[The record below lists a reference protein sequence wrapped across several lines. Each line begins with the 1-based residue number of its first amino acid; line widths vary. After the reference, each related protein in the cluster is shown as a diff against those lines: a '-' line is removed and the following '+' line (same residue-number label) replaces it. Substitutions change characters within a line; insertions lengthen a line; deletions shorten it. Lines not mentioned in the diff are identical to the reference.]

1 MRAFTRIATT
11 AVLAGGLTVFGVGA
25 AFADPPDEVTDTV
38 DEVTEGVD
46 TEVVDDV
53 TGELEGLSPE
63 AEALLEDPQV
73 QEILANEDAV
83 ELLSDPDALEVLQAL
98 LELEDPLGALEAL
111 DLPVSTDDV
120 TGELPV
126 DTDDITG
133 DLPVEDVDT
142 GDVTQPVE
150 DVVGGIG
157 LR

>member
-11 AVLAGGLTVFGVGA
+11 AVLAAGLTVFGVGA

-38 DEVTEGVD
+38 DEVTEV
-46 TEVVDDV
+46 TDDV

-83 ELLSDPDALEVLQAL
+83 ELLSDPDALAALQAL

-126 DTDDITG
+126 DTDDVTG

-150 DVVGGIG
+150 DVVGGLG
-157 LR
+157 LSLR

>member
-38 DEVTEGVD
+38 DEVTDTVD
-46 TEVVDDV
+46 EVTEVTDDV

-83 ELLSDPDALEVLQAL
+83 ELLSDPDALEALQAL
-98 LELEDPLGALEAL
+98 LELEDPLGALQAL

-126 DTDDITG
+126 DTG
-133 DLPVEDVDT
+133 DLPVDDVDT
-142 GDVTQPVE
+142 GNVTQPVE

-157 LR
+157 LG